1 MAKPC
6 LKTYINKMYQEVEN
20 ELLLF
25 YQYLCLQYYVL
36 MSIPHLK
43 ISPQKDI
50 YITVK

>member
-1 MAKPC
+1 
-6 LKTYINKMYQEVEN
+6 MYQEVEN

-50 YITVK
+50 YITVKWNTIATLTEISC